1 MIQSLKQI
9 EREAA
14 KSLEAFNTSQDFKR
28 PQQLHPKHL
37 YWEGYGNR

>member
-14 KSLEAFNTSQDFKR
+14 KALEAFNTSLDFR
-28 PQQLHPKHL
+28 SPQQLHPKHL
-37 YWEGYGNR
+37 HWGRFGNR